1 MAEAVRTGK
10 PAPACELIVERPDGS
25 RVVVQACAEPI
36 FGDDGEIVGGV
47 NCLHE
52 ISARNQIELG
62 LARERQ
68 ILDAII
74 EATPDCIKIVARD
87 GTLLQMNPAGLRMI
101 EANNREAVVGAS
113 VFNVI
118 APEDRATW
126 KANHERVCNGEKLA
140 WEFDIIGAA
149 GTRLHADTHAVPLR
163 LPDNTWAELAV
174 TRDITQRKDTE
185 RSASERVSIPAIAAC
200 LADSDL
206 HDRRGG
212 KDHVL

>member
-1 MAEAVRTGK
+1 MPLSFQKLELPALADSLPFGIYTCDTAGTLIQFNRQCETIWGAKPRPGSEGNSGGAHRLYDIENRSLAPAETPMAEAVRTGK

-87 GTLLQMNPAGLRMI
+87 GTLLQ
-101 EANNREAVVGAS
+101 
-113 VFNVI
+113 
-118 APEDRATW
+118 
-126 KANHERVCNGEKLA
+126 
-140 WEFDIIGAA
+140 II
-149 GTRLHADTHAVPLR
+149 
-163 LPDNTWAELAV
+163 LP
-174 TRDITQRKDTE
+174 
-185 RSASERVSIPAIAAC
+185 
-200 LADSDL
+200 
-206 HDRRGG
+206 GFG
-212 KDHVL
+212 